1 MRFEI
6 IVSLVATMI
15 ISAILT
21 PFVRKLAFKV
31 GAVDKPNNRR
41 VNKVPM
47 PTIGGLAIFI
57 AYTFST
63 MVLLRNQMPTKTLW
77 GLFGGEVI
85 IILTGIIDDIFE
97 LKPRQKVLG
106 ISLAAL
112 WVYFFAGVRMTSI
125 TLPFITVRLGW
136 LSLPITWLWILAITN
151 AINLIDGLDGL
162 ATGVAIISLST
173 MGITGMFFLN
183 VGNVFVSIMIFALVA
198 ACIGFL
204 PYNFF
209 PARIY
214 LGDTGSLFRWLFWE
228 CQLQILYMQF

>member
-21 PFVRKLAFKV
+21 PPFVRKLAFRV
-31 GAVDKPNNRR
+31 GAVDTPNNRR

-57 AYTFST
+57 AFTFST

-77 GLFGGEVI
+77 GIFGGEVI
-85 IILTGIIDDIFE
+85 IILTGIVDDIFE

-112 WVYFFAGVRMTSI
+112 WVYFFAGGSNDFHYPTIYYGAVGMAK
-125 TLPFITVRLGW
+125 F
-136 LSLPITWLWILAITN
+136 
-151 AINLIDGLDGL
+151 
-162 ATGVAIISLST
+162 ATYVVMDFSD
-173 MGITGMFFLN
+173 
-183 VGNVFVSIMIFALVA
+183 
-198 ACIGFL
+198 
-204 PYNFF
+204 Y
-209 PARIY
+209 
-214 LGDTGSLFRWLFWE
+214 
-228 CQLQILYMQF
+228 